1 MTIFTELFDLWRMPA
16 SSVFIPAVYG
26 KCDKSYVVFCIIL
39 GFCDCILAGEFWN
52 KTTSRPD
59 ARERIACLH
68 QSCHGID
75 PLPQTPHTF
84 STDTPKQSING
95 FSVPDAK
102 DYNDTLSKSLCISK
116 ISMSLLRMLQ
126 LWTHPDNLTR
136 DTPLFTSC
144 PPPQSRHTGKSPSA
158 RCNTSV
164 DYPAHTLM
172 GQRNLTCIQE
182 RSLHNELKF
191 ALAQDFLVRPMCSS
205 RTCICVFSPVTSVVR
220 SSQ

>member
-1 MTIFTELFDLWRMPA
+1 MPA
-16 SSVFIPAVYG
+16 SSVFIPAVCG
-26 KCDKSYVVFCIIL
+26 KYHKSYVVFCIIL

-144 PPPQSRHTGKSPSA
+144 PPPQSRHTGKSHQHDVTPASTTLLTPSWA
-158 RCNTSV
+158 RGISLA
-164 DYPAHTLM
+164 Y
-172 GQRNLTCIQE
+172 RNVRFTTNWNLPLPKISWSDQCA
-182 RSLHNELKF
+182 
-191 ALAQDFLVRPMCSS
+191 ALASAS
-205 RTCICVFSPVTSVVR
+205 VFSLLSHL
-220 SSQ
+220 